1 MKLNLKIIIPVAV
14 VVIAA
19 LVVAKKK
26 GWIGEGADT
35 VAVETGY
42 AHRRTVRYRSKNT
55 MRRSAPYL
63 LRNCKKKVQNTSCKA
78 QKPT

>member
-1 MKLNLKIIIPVAV
+1 MKLNFKIIIPVAV

-42 AHRRTVRYRSKNT
+42 AHRRTVVESSRDIREPSGDK
-55 MRRSAPYL
+55 SAPPPPL
-63 LRNCKKKVQNTSCKA
+63 ANSCK
-78 QKPT
+78 P